1 MHLIKLILKK
11 ITGKAEDPPATLSS
25 LYRVFLC
32 IRSLRIQIP
41 QSGEGGPVQSQHMAG
56 LPRQRMA
63 WAFAAAYL
71 WMSSP
76 PTYAAGVVHFTQYS
90 QHLKLGPGIVWS
102 PQSISAEGEVK
113 EWMKENRKQWGGG
126 GKFPIVQLQLDAYS
140 SRSRSTSSLFNFP
153 GSLIFSLPPTMPSRS
168 LLSFT
173 PISPFP
179 MIEWISLGLLHL
191 RKSTD
196 GM

>member
-71 WMSSP
+71 
-76 PTYAAGVVHFTQYS
+76 
-90 QHLKLGPGIVWS
+90 
-102 PQSISAEGEVK
+102 
-113 EWMKENRKQWGGG
+113 
-126 GKFPIVQLQLDAYS
+126 
-140 SRSRSTSSLFNFP
+140 
-153 GSLIFSLPPTMPSRS
+153 
-168 LLSFT
+168 
-173 PISPFP
+173 
-179 MIEWISLGLLHL
+179 
-191 RKSTD
+191 
-196 GM
+196 

>member
-113 EWMKENRKQWGGG
+113 EWMKENRKQWGAGG
-126 GKFPIVQLQLDAYS
+126 SFL
-140 SRSRSTSSLFNFP
+140 LFNYSLMLILQDPDQHRLFLTFLAPSSFP
-153 GSLIFSLPPTMPSRS
+153 FLPPCLPGLSSPSLPS
-168 LLSFT
+168 LL
-173 PISPFP
+173 FP
-179 MIEWISLGLLHL
+179 W
-191 RKSTD
+191 
-196 GM
+196 